1 MSTRNL
7 AGERNWI
14 TEALNGDDDAF
25 AALVEAYEVP
35 VFNLCFRMLGEAGEA
50 EEAAQEVFLRAY
62 QNLKGYDPE
71 KRFSTWILS
80 IASHYCIDQLRR
92 RRLFTV
98 PLDEIMMGGKGLADH
113 QSPEA
118 TLGMK
123 ESEMEIQR
131 ILGTL
136 RAEDRA
142 AMILLYWYD
151 HSYEEIAALLSI
163 SVSAVKSRLHRARR
177 EIANSWSAKS
187 MVLVNGGTR
196 DEPSAV

>member
-1 MSTRNL
+1 MVIV
-7 AGERNWI
+7 AGEEEWI
-14 TEALNGDDDAF
+14 ADALKGDDDAF
-25 AALVEAYEVP
+25 AALVEVYEVP
-35 VFNLCFRMLGEAGEA
+35 VFNLCFRMLGDAGEA
-50 EEAAQEVFLRAY
+50 EEAAQEAFLRAY
-62 QNLKGYDPE
+62 QNLKRYDPE

-80 IASHYCIDQLRR
+80 IASHYCIDRLRR

-98 PLDEIMMGGKGLADH
+98 PLDELMMGSDGLADH
-113 QSPEA
+113 QGPEA
-118 TLGMK
+118 ALGMK

-131 ILGTL
+131 ILGEL
-136 RAEDRA
+136 RTEDRA

-163 SVSAVKSRLHRARR
+163 SVPAIKSRLHRARR
-177 EIANSWSAKS
+177 EMANNWSAKS

>member
-1 MSTRNL
+1 MATRNE
-7 AGERNWI
+7 AGEKEWI
-14 TEALNGDDDAF
+14 ADALKGDDEAF
-25 AALVEAYEVP
+25 AALVEAYEGP
-35 VFNLCFRMLGEAGEA
+35 VFNLCFRMLGDPGEA
-50 EEAAQEVFLRAY
+50 EEAAQEAFLRAY
-62 QNLKGYDPE
+62 QNLKRYDTE
-71 KRFSTWILS
+71 KRFSNWILS
-80 IASHYCIDQLRR
+80 IASHYCIDRLRR

-98 PLDEIMMGGKGLADH
+98 PLDELLMGSEELADH
-113 QSPEA
+113 QGPEA
-118 TLGMK
+118 ALGMK

-131 ILGTL
+131 ILGEL

-177 EIANSWSAKS
+177 ELANNWSAKS